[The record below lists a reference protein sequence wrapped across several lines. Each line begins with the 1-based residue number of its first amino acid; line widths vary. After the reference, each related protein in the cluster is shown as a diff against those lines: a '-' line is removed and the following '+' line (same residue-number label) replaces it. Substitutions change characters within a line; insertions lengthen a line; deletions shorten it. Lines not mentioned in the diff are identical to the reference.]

1 MLKLLTLSVIQCAF
15 LTASQ
20 IFLKFAMGS
29 IGNFSFSWKF
39 FSRLLTNWQFAC
51 SGISI
56 ALASILWFHIIRNYD
71 FSIAYPMISLSYV
84 FGILAA
90 VFIFNEPVPVTRWI
104 GVAFII
110 VGVVLIARN

>member
-1 MLKLLTLSVIQCAF
+1 
-15 LTASQ
+15 
-20 IFLKFAMGS
+20 
-29 IGNFSFSWKF
+29 
-39 FSRLLTNWQFAC
+39 
-51 SGISI
+51 
-56 ALASILWFHIIRNYD
+56 
-71 FSIAYPMISLSYV
+71 MISLSYV